1 MTNPVIQTATEKAKE
16 RGYSVFPGF
25 CDVHVHFREPG
36 FSYKETIKTGC
47 MAAARGGFTAVCP
60 MPNLDPVP
68 DNLDML
74 KVEQDIIARDASIYC
89 LPYASITRGE
99 NGKELSDFDALA
111 PYVAAFTDDGRGVA
125 DDDLLREAMTRAK
138 KLGKLIVQ
146 HCEDAGLSNGGWIH
160 DGAYARLHGHRGI
173 PSESEWKQAERD
185 IKLAQE
191 TGCSYH
197 ICHVSCAGT
206 VELVRKAKA
215 EGIDVTCEVTPNNL
229 LMNDMMLEEDGRFPM
244 TPPLRSESD
253 RLALIDGV
261 ADGTIDMIITDHA
274 PHSSEEKSNGLE
286 KSLFGVVGL
295 ETVFPLL
302 YTYLVKEDVISLD
315 RLLVMMTTA
324 PRKRFNIEADPG
336 ICVWDL
342 NDEYAIN
349 PADFLSMGRAT
360 PFRGKKVFGR
370 CITTIYDGNTVYEY
384 K

>member
-36 FSYKETIKTGC
+36 FSYKETIKTGT

-60 MPNLDPVP
+60 MPNLNPVP
-68 DNLDML
+68 DSLETL
-74 KVEQDIIARDASIYC
+74 KAEQDIIERDASIFC
-89 LPYASITRGE
+89 LPYASITKGE
-99 NGKELSDFDALA
+99 NGKELADLEALA
-111 PYVAAFTDDGRGVA
+111 PFVAAFTDDGRGVA
-125 DDDLLREAMTRAK
+125 DDDLVREAMTRAK

-146 HCEDAGLSNGGWIH
+146 HCEDASLNNGGWIH
-160 DGAYARLHGHRGI
+160 DGAYAKLHGHKGI
-173 PSESEWKQAERD
+173 PSESEWKQVERD
-185 IKLAQE
+185 IKLAKD
-191 TGCSYH
+191 TGCGYH
-197 ICHVSCAGT
+197 ICHVSCAET

-215 EGIDVTCEVTPNNL
+215 EGIDVTCEVTPHNL
-229 LMNDMMLEEDGRFPM
+229 LMNDMMLEEDGRFKM
-244 TPPLRSESD
+244 NPPIRSESD
-253 RLALIDGV
+253 RLALIDGI

-274 PHSSEEKSNGLE
+274 PHSKEEKSKGLE
-286 KSLFGVVGL
+286 KSLFGIVGL

-302 YTYLVKEDVISLD
+302 YTYLVKEEIISLD

-324 PRKRFNIEADPG
+324 PRKRFSIVSDPG
-336 ICVWDL
+336 ITVWDL

-349 PADFLSMGRAT
+349 PADFLSMGKST